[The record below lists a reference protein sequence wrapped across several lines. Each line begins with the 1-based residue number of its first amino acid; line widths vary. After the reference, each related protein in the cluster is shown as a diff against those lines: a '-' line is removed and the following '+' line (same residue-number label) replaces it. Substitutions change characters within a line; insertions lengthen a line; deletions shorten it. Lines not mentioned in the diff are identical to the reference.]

1 MYQKIATQKDREH
14 CVYYNNHKFW
24 KNRKNPQTFR
34 DDITNTI
41 LLELPMELLFFD
53 KCFWRCITFSGHQSG
68 NFVKE
73 SIVSEFKRISVSG
86 QAQQKQRNYVFV
98 LPEALKKVETKNL
111 NVAKFARSL
120 RLIEQQLTAK

>member
-1 MYQKIATQKDREH
+1 M
-14 CVYYNNHKFW
+14 
-24 KNRKNPQTFR
+24 
-34 DDITNTI
+34 
-41 LLELPMELLFFD
+41 
-53 KCFWRCITFSGHQSG
+53 
-68 NFVKE
+68 KE

-86 QAQQKQRNYVFV
+86 QALQKQRNYVFV